1 MRQFL
6 DVGTG
11 LPSANNTHEVAQ
23 RIAPESRVVY
33 VDNDPM
39 VLVHARALLTS
50 RPQGATEY
58 IDADLH
64 EAVSTLDFTQPSA
77 LMLNGIIGHIED
89 DDEARACVRR
99 LVAAL
104 PPGSYLAMSDG
115 TDTDQRACAP
125 RTCITTAARSRT
137 TCAARPF
144 S

>member
-1 MRQFL
+1 
-6 DVGTG
+6 
-11 LPSANNTHEVAQ
+11 
-23 RIAPESRVVY
+23 
-33 VDNDPM
+33 M